1 MQKNTGY
8 IKLYRSIQGNFLW
21 DKKPFDKPRAFI
33 DLLLLAN
40 HTDNTIVINGKTTV
54 IKRGQYHTSRKKL
67 ADRWGWDVKTVD
79 RFLGIL
85 KNAEMVT
92 YTGDPFGITLTIEN
106 YSLYQGDGDSQK
118 DSYRPTQ
125 RDNSR
130 HTNNKVKNENNP
142 LDTSLKVSNGSKKK
156 ETEPSKYVLRNDLW
170 DDDPPKPQ
178 KPKSQYREITDAWDE
193 PDEKPKK
200 QPSKYADWND
210 KW

>member
-92 YTGDPFGITLTIEN
+92 YMGDPFGITLTIEN

-130 HTNNKVKNENNP
+130 HTNNKLKNENNP
-142 LDTSLKVSNGSKKK
+142 LDNSLKLSNGNKKK
-156 ETEPSKYVLRNDLW
+156 EKVPSKYADWN
-170 DDDPPKPQ
+170 
-178 KPKSQYREITDAWDE
+178 DAWDE